1 MDFLNDAPMGMYSD
15 EKLLSI
21 LVSLYETGGCELRTL
36 RIVARATGIREHFDR
51 EVGRLNGVGTTVDKP
66 PVFLLS
72 E

>member
-1 MDFLNDAPMGMYSD
+1 MDYLTDAPLGMISH
-15 EKLLSI
+15 EEFLSI

-51 EVGRLNGVGTTVDKP
+51 EVSRAVVAMDKP
-66 PVFLLS
+66 VYLLS

>member
-1 MDFLNDAPMGMYSD
+1 MDFLTDAPMGMYSH
-15 EKLLSI
+15 EELLSI

-51 EVGRLNGVGTTVDKP
+51 EVSRAVIAVDKT
-66 PVFLLS
+66 VFLLS